1 MEKIVGKTRAT
12 DKCSAHAVKQPCR
25 HRDPGLVP
33 ADGRY
38 LVIYDREKNRNAS
51 CPAHV
56 TTRTRAK
63 IMN

>member
-38 LVIYDREKNRNAS
+38 LVIYDWEKTGMHRVQRMLQQGHA
-51 CPAHV
+51 
-56 TTRTRAK
+56 RK
-63 IMN
+63 L